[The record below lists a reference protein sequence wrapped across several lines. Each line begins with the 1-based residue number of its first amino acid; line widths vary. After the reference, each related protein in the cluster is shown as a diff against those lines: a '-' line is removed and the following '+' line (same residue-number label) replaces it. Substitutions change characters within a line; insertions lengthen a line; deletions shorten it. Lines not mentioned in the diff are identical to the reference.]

1 MFFFRVFF
9 CGERLEGFFVL
20 FFFLVFFLV
29 ERYLR
34 VSFVFFSC
42 FFGGGTFSRDFLCF
56 WFFRVFF
63 LGGVQ

>member
-1 MFFFRVFF
+1 M
-9 CGERLEGFFVL
+9 
-20 FFFLVFFLV
+20 

-63 LGGVQ
+63 LGGRSVGISFFFLVFPFFSWERGAVK